1 MKNPDYTTIKNINN
15 LPKYEFGKMSSISA
29 TGYQPG
35 NDVVN
40 TGYIESTGAN
50 FDDMTSSQRTA
61 NTMQT
66 VSTVGKAATNLYQTV
81 SPSVGYLVG
90 ASGATKGTAATAGYV
105 GGALS
110 AVMGGLDIYGG
121 ANSIHN
127 AMTDDELKTWS
138 GSQVNYGYGNRAYT
152 THTFDAQG
160 AKKLIDSRIS
170 GGKTQGV
177 LGAAQTGSG
186 VGSIVGTAIAPG
198 LGTVIGTVGGGIL
211 GAIGG
216 LIGFSGAGSNV
227 NEKLD
232 NLARAYDRNAVQAR
246 AVANT
251 LGMQDEFN
259 AKHGTTIGNSGLY
272 HAKYGVKPGTSLKDT
287 DKPQPVNTAYGVTY
301 GRPNAV
307 TNGKEGIYNPITGAY
322 SRVEGDGKE
331 NKATAIDKSDAVINE
346 KDRSAFEYAMSVG
359 DYETMNNIM
368 TNQGKKENKKLPSLK
383 RGYKPQLFLPPDNYV
398 SKYTPALSWENV
410 TPLSTI
416 TDNVKIAPIDYNYEP
431 LPLYDKKGRLFGSTN
446 GEIGTKSDLTPGLI
460 NLGSYLAN
468 MGQIMYQNRL
478 DKSQHISKYNP
489 YVRSNAQNIF
499 ANVAKPYKDYSALA
513 SINDDAL
520 KSLYAIRNGAASA
533 GQRMLM
539 ESSLMN
545 NMVNTRANVHNAIN
559 ANYYNQMNDY
569 AKTLAGFADADNQRF
584 IASNQYMDDTYNK
597 KLSKRNDY
605 LRANSAS
612 MAQTNSDFAKNYMN
626 MYFGNRAY
634 SKYDDRTWA

>member
-40 TGYIESTGAN
+40 TGYIESTGAD

-66 VSTVGKAATNLYQTV
+66 VSTAGKAATNLYQTV
-81 SPSVGYLVG
+81 SPSIGYLTG
-90 ASGATKGTAATAGYV
+90 ASGATKGTAAAAGYV

-110 AVMGGLDIYGG
+110 AVMGGFDIYGG

-186 VGSIVGTAIAPG
+186 VGSVVGTAIAPG

-331 NKATAIDKSDAVINE
+331 NKATAIDKSDAIINE

-368 TNQGKKENKKLPSLK
+368 MNQGKRKKKRLPS
-383 RGYKPQLFLPPDNYV
+383 
-398 SKYTPALSWENV
+398 
-410 TPLSTI
+410 
-416 TDNVKIAPIDYNYEP
+416 
-431 LPLYDKKGRLFGSTN
+431 YDS
-446 GEIGTKSDLTPGLI
+446 GLI
-460 NLGSYLAN
+460 PGGAMLGSYLAN
-468 MGQIMYQNRL
+468 MGSLLYQDAQDR
-478 DKSQHISKYNP
+478 SQHISRYNP
-489 YVRSNAQNIF
+489 YVPNGASTLY
-499 ANVAKPYKDYSALA
+499 ANQARPYKDFSPIQAL
-513 SINDDAL
+513 NDEL
-520 KSLYAIRNGAASA
+520 SRSMYYTRHGGAMTA
-533 GQRMLM
+533 GQRMGMQNAL
-539 ESSLMN
+539 LTGN
-545 NMVNTRANVHNAIN
+545 ANAKANMYNTIN
-559 ANYYNQMNDY
+559 SNYYNQMNDY
-569 AKTLAGFADADNQRF
+569 SKVLASLVDQDNARQ
-584 IASNQYMDDTYNK
+584 IASNQYADQEYNK
-597 KLSKRNDY
+597 KLSIKNNY
-605 LRANSAS
+605 LRQNRATMMQN
-612 MAQTNSDFAKNYMN
+612 TNDLAKNFMQLWQFN
-626 MYFGNRAY
+626 KNVDLWNRKLDNDAK
-634 SKYDDRTWA
+634 STTI